1 MHEIFHNQK
10 ITLNTNK
17 RKYFQR
23 RKIEILKTK
32 AETQMSNTNQNF
44 VLTTLVKK
52 FWLLT
57 AQCLQLS
64 TM

>member
-52 FWLLT
+52 F
-57 AQCLQLS
+57 
-64 TM
+64 